1 MLFFAFLIAIGL
13 AVTLAFESEKIGSRK
28 EEIMMPMRDGVKLHT
43 LAFLPRGAGADKKVP
58 AVVDR
63 SPYGYHDMEWITDIF
78 LPFGFA
84 GMIIYHDSIL
94 CSFLQSILTPIFYSF
109 SCSCRSRYARH

>member
-1 MLFFAFLIAIGL
+1 MPVIALLVAICL
-13 AVTLAFESEKIGSRK
+13 ASTLAFESEKDGQRR

-43 LAFLPRGAGADKKVP
+43 EIFLPRGASSTKKVP
-58 AVVDR
+58 TIIDR

-84 GMIIYHDSIL
+84 GKLGI
-94 CSFLQSILTPIFYSF
+94 
-109 SCSCRSRYARH
+109 